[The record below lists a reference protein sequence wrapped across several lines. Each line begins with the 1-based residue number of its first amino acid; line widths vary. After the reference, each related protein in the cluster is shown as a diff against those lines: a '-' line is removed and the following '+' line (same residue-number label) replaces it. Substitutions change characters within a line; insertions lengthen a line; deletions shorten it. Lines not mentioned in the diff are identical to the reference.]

1 MWLQTRCRELST
13 GPVWKIEF
21 IAPTAHGDLFAE
33 AIEPFCGALT
43 TFLIEETEENRFSG
57 YSSDAPDE
65 AALRAAL
72 VGVATQLGISVPTA
86 DVVLLPEIDWV
97 AENQAHFEPVRAGR
111 FYVHDSY
118 HLNPPPAGVVPILV
132 DAATAF
138 GTGHHGTT
146 RGCLEALEL
155 LMRADAITAPI
166 LDLGCGTGILG
177 IAAAKALR
185 MPVTATD
192 IDPVAVAMAKANVR
206 LNGVLPY
213 MNAFES
219 RGLEAIEARRYGPYG
234 LIFANILARP
244 LQRLASP
251 IAANLALGAPV
262 ILSGLLQT
270 QEQQVLSAYLSQGLS
285 LRARI
290 HHDEWSTLICS

>member
-1 MWLQTRCRELST
+1 LST
-13 GPVWKIEF
+13 EPVWKIEF
-21 IAPTAHGDLFAE
+21 IVPTEHGDLFAE

-43 TFLIEETEENRFSG
+43 TFLIEKTEESQFSG
-57 YSSDAPDE
+57 YSFEAPDE
-65 AALRAAL
+65 VVLRKALRRAAEE
-72 VGVATQLGISVPTA
+72 VGIFAPTA
-86 DVVLLPEIDWV
+86 DMVLLPETDWV

-118 HLNPPPAGVVPILV
+118 HLNPAPAGAVPILV

-146 RGCLEALEL
+146 RGCLEALEQL
-155 LMRADAITAPI
+155 VRAGAVMAPI

-185 MPVTATD
+185 MPVIATD
-192 IDPVAVAMAKANVR
+192 IDPVAVSMAKANVR

-213 MNAFES
+213 VNTFKS
-219 RGLEAIEARRYGPYG
+219 RGLEAIEARRQGPYG

-244 LQRLASP
+244 LQGLASS

-285 LRARI
+285 LRARM
-290 HHDEWSTLICS
+290 HRDEWSTLICS